1 MKKVLL
7 VFPILFLLF
16 ISNAHAIVLNENF
29 NFTTEDQAHNG
40 LFLIE
45 QHGNT
50 SCFPNAYNGY
60 YPLWIPNKT
69 AYGVGDIIAFG
80 IAFTNYSNC
89 APYQY
94 NTIYFYPLD
103 NSFSTTFKVNSGLID
118 VQARIYLVSNGA
130 YNYALNKTPYLRIR
144 NSNNGF
150 VYNQTNLTQVEL
162 AETFTMWKLINVSYN
177 FTDSEDIQIQL
188 VFDDFYNYGGI
199 NYWIR
204 FYFDYFKVSGVS
216 CTNSIYCIN
225 DFDYK
230 ITNSTCGISIKSCS
244 PLICKNFFDY
254 GIENQTSVKGIGC
267 YDVDTEQT
275 SNCYDENNN
284 KIACNKLDP
293 KVSNYG
299 DTTALLIGS
308 IMGIRN
314 LTIAKAFSS
323 LLISL
328 IVPLLIFF
336 VIMSLSKKAK
346 VHTDTLLVIY
356 GIIFL
361 AVLSMFAY
369 INWFDR
375 WIWGG
380 MILLIAI
387 IVFYLTQK

>member
-29 NFTTEDQAHNG
+29 NFSTESEAHNG
-40 LFLIE
+40 LFFIS
-45 QHGNT
+45 QDGNT
-50 SCFPNAYNGY
+50 SCFTNYNNY
-60 YPLWIPNKT
+60 YPLWLKSNITNNT
-69 AYGVGDIIAFG
+69 YAS
-80 IAFTNYSNC
+80 TNYSNC
-89 APYQY
+89 PPSQYQ
-94 NTIYFYPLD
+94 TIYFYPLD
-103 NSFSTTFKVNSGLID
+103 NSFSTAFKVNSGLID
-118 VQARIYLVSNGA
+118 VQVRIQLSSNGA
-130 YNYALNKTPYLRIR
+130 YIYTLDKPPYLRIR

-150 VYNQTNLTQVEL
+150 VYNQTNLTQIEVSRSLNEL
-162 AETFTMWKLINVSYN
+162 ILINVSYN
-177 FTDSEDIQIQL
+177 FTDPTDIQIQL
-188 VFDDFYNYGGI
+188 VFDSFYNYNGV
-199 NYWIR
+199 NFWIR
-204 FYFDYFKVSGVS
+204 FLFDWFKVSGVS
-216 CTNSIYCIN
+216 CTNSVYCIN

-244 PLICKNFFDY
+244 PLICKNFFNY
-254 GIENQTSVKGIGC
+254 GIENLTSVKGIGC
-267 YDVDTEQT
+267 FDVDTEQT

-336 VIMSLSKKAK
+336 VILSFSKKAK
-346 VHTDTLLVIY
+346 VHTDTLLIIY